1 MKCREIYL
9 KIEQILGYNPV
20 APDEAEHGVH
30 GLDCMRNPGHEDAM
44 VTQAEQERRRLDA
57 LVYREYLD
65 PAYTIPKTD
74 PLVASDVNEPRWDR
88 RVPGTVI
95 YAHPGERLRVH
106 VLNADDEPHS
116 LHVHGLHYG
125 IDSDGSWPFGVV
137 APDGRRS
144 DAICPGERWSYLFD
158 ITPEVRGAWPFHDH
172 VMHIEAAI
180 DRGLF
185 GGIVVRDP
193 SPRPADHEVPLFLH
207 KMLGSG
213 GEPQFD
219 SGLMDPG
226 DTFSHTF
233 ADAGTYDYV
242 CQLHPMLGR
251 VRVNPTGAATES
263 VQILD
268 SPTMRFFPDDVSI
281 AVGGT
286 VTWTHAGTRPHTVSD
301 AQASPLASFALNG
314 RVFVGNTPTIV
325 AETGQRIR
333 WYVFNLDL
341 SERWHNF
348 HPHGQRFKV
357 AGEAYDTRSLGPAES
372 FVVDTE
378 VPPVILTPVGCRDH
392 DGDGHDGDHD
402 DGNDH
407 DDDDHDDGHDHDDDD
422 HDDRNDHENGN
433 DEGKGKRRLCL
444 RGDFLVHC
452 HVEMH
457 MMQGMAATVRAIQQV
472 TLDDDDLDELGFEP
486 SVADPSYCRLL
497 GHEHEDEDDHGHHD
511 DEDNDEDEAGHGH
524 GHGGGGHRGGPGGGR
539 GHGHTHAGIIIP
551 DECPDVDPHPCVRGE
566 GTWERLD
573 DLDIF
578 VVHAAMLHTGK
589 VLLWAGTAEVGDPL
603 VSRLWNP
610 TNDARTSQSY
620 GEDLFCSGH
629 AFLPDGRL
637 CVAGGAPQGSM
648 RSTHIFD
655 PSPAAE
661 TWTKVTDMNQARW
674 YPTVLTLP
682 DGRILAAS
690 GTGASEL
697 EIYDAV
703 GGAGGTWTL
712 VAGATRTFPELY
724 PSLHL
729 LPSGQVFYSRCGWWR
744 ADPMVTGT
752 AYLTFTGPTSGTW
765 AALGQQQF
773 HDRQEGT
780 AVIQID
786 TTITPPRTRVWVIGG
801 GVSGGA
807 TVRNPQTVESIDL
820 TTMGPGAAWDSPAL
834 TMIYPR
840 TNVNSVLLPDGTIFI
855 VGGQRAGKW
864 NNTDPQP
871 VLEAEIFDPASGTFT
886 PTAAMAFP
894 RQYHSVSVLLPD
906 GRVLCAG
913 GIDPTIRVDQR
924 QMEVFSPPYL
934 DAGSRPTATGP
945 ASAGYGATV
954 TVGTNDPPT
963 VGSVVLIRPNSM
975 THHTDAGHRWIR
987 LPVVGMTASSI
998 DVDMPADARIA
1009 PPGWYM
1015 LFVVN
1020 IGGVP
1025 SEAHWIQ
1032 LT

>member
-1 MKCREIYL
+1 VKCREVYL

-20 APDEAEHGVH
+20 APDEAEHATH
-30 GLDCMRNPGHEDAM
+30 GHDCMRNPGHEDAL
-44 VTQAEQERRRLDA
+44 VPQAEQERRRLDA

-65 PAYTIPKTD
+65 AAYTIPKTD
-74 PLVASDVNEPRWDR
+74 PLVASDINEPRWDR
-88 RVPGTVI
+88 RIPGTVI

-116 LHVHGLHYG
+116 LHVHGLEYG
-125 IDSDGSWPFGVV
+125 IDSDGSWPFGVA

-158 ITPEVRGAWPFHDH
+158 ITPQVRGAWPFHDH

-185 GGIVVRDP
+185 GGIVVRDRHQEP
-193 SPRPADHEVPLFLH
+193 VDHEVPLFLH
-207 KMLGSG
+207 KLLGSG
-213 GEPQFD
+213 GQPRFD

-233 ADAGTYDYV
+233 PDPGTYEYV

-251 VRVNPTGAATES
+251 VRVNPTGGDAT

-268 SPTMRFFPDDVSI
+268 SPTSRFFPDDVSI
-281 AVGGT
+281 GVGKT
-286 VTWTHAGTRPHTVSD
+286 VTWTHAGTSQHTVSD
-301 AQASPLASFALNG
+301 AQTSPLASFALNG

-348 HPHGQRFKV
+348 HPHGQRFRV
-357 AGEAYDTRSLGPAES
+357 AGDAYDTRSLGPAES

-378 VPPVILTPVGCRDH
+378 VPPVILLPVGCRDH
-392 DGDGHDGDHD
+392 GNDGNGNGDHGN
-402 DGNDH
+402 DGNGNGDH
-407 DDDDHDDGHDHDDDD
+407 
-422 HDDRNDHENGN
+422 
-433 DEGKGKRRLCL
+433 GKGKGSRLCL

-457 MMQGMAATVRAIQQV
+457 MMQGMAALVRAIQEV
-472 TLDDDDLDELGFEP
+472 TLDQDDLAELGYEP
-486 SVADPSYCRLL
+486 PVADPAYCRLL
-497 GHEHEDEDDHGHHD
+497 GHDHEDDDGHGHD
-511 DEDNDEDEAGHGH
+511 DDKDDAHGHGQGGGHGGGHGHGPGGGHGH
-524 GHGGGGHRGGPGGGR
+524 GHGHPG
-539 GHGHTHAGIIIP
+539 TTIP
-551 DECPDVDPHPCVRGE
+551 DDCPDVDPHPCMRGE
-566 GTWERLD
+566 GHWERLN

-578 VVHAAMLHTGK
+578 VVHAAVLHTGK

-603 VSRLWNP
+603 VSRLWDP

-655 PSPAAE
+655 PTPGTEAWS
-661 TWTKVTDMNQARW
+661 KVTDMNQARW
-674 YPTVLTLP
+674 YPTVLTLA

-690 GTGASEL
+690 GTGASEV
-697 EIYDAV
+697 EVYDPAV
-703 GGAGGTWTL
+703 GPGGTWTL
-712 VAGATRTFPELY
+712 VTGATRTFPELY

-729 LPSGQVFYSRCGWWR
+729 LPSGQIFYSRCGWQS
-744 ADPMVTGT
+744 ADPMATGT
-752 AYLTFTGPTSGTW
+752 AYLTLTAPAAGTW
-765 AALGQQQF
+765 APLGQQQF

-780 AVIQID
+780 AVLQID
-786 TTITPPRTRVWVIGG
+786 TTVTPPRTQAWVIGG
-801 GVSGGA
+801 GVFGAA
-807 TVRNPQTVESIDL
+807 TVRNPQSVESIDL
-820 TTMGPGAAWDSPAL
+820 TTIGPGTGWATPPL
-834 TMIYPR
+834 TMVYPR
-840 TNVNSVLLPDGTIFI
+840 TNVNAVLLPDGTVFI

-864 NNTDPQP
+864 NATDPQP
-871 VLEAEIFDPASGTFT
+871 VLEAEIFDPATGTFT
-886 PTAAMAFP
+886 PTTPMQFP
-894 RQYHSVSVLLPD
+894 RQYHSIAVLLPD

-913 GIDPTIRVDQR
+913 GVDPTIPMRDQR

-945 ASAGYGATV
+945 ASATYGATV
-954 TVGTNDPPT
+954 TVGTDDPAT
-963 VGSVVLIRPNSM
+963 VGSVVLIRPNSV

-987 LPVVGMTASSI
+987 LPVGNVTASSV
-998 DVDMPADARIA
+998 DVTMPADARIA

-1015 LFVVN
+1015 LFVVDVA
-1020 IGGVP
+1020 GVP
-1025 SEAHWIQ
+1025 SAAHWISV
-1032 LT
+1032 T